1 MAEIIA
7 VIGIVVGCITLID
20 LYRGYKQER
29 IIEELRTKCDYAE
42 FYMGDEEFDCECDCA
57 CEGCSCEKDD

>member
-7 VIGIVVGCITLID
+7 VIEIVVGCIVLKD
-20 LYRGYKQER
+20 LYRGYKHAR
-29 IIEELRTKCDYAE
+29 IIEELRTKCDYTE
-42 FYMGDEEFDCECDCA
+42 FYMGDEECDECDCA